1 MATLGKINLNDIPV
15 ELATPLNGIAITG
28 ELTTKVSSGGD
39 YILISLPLYYP
50 GSRGDDKNGVDTSV
64 EASDLAVIAESVND
78 NETAKA
84 AGLKAFYAR
93 WNVKPEWF
101 EAEFLVALR
110 QNEVDPKEKMSYNM
124 NVAGVTRQLFKALG
138 SSEVDFD
145 AVPSGTLIGFKASA
159 SKKDPEKL
167 QVRAFFPG
175 PKV

>member
-28 ELTTKVSSGGD
+28 ELTTKESANGD

-50 GSRGDDKNGVDTSV
+50 GTQQDQKNGVDTSV
-64 EASDLAVIAESVND
+64 DAADLAVIAESVND
-78 NETAKA
+78 NDTAKA

-101 EAEFLVALR
+101 EADFLKALR
-110 QNEVDPKEKMSYNM
+110 DNEVEPKEKMSYNM

-138 SSEVDFD
+138 AAEVDFD
-145 AVPSGTLIGFKASA
+145 AVPVGTLIGFKASA

-167 QVRAFFPG
+167 QIRAFFGG
-175 PKV
+175 PKL